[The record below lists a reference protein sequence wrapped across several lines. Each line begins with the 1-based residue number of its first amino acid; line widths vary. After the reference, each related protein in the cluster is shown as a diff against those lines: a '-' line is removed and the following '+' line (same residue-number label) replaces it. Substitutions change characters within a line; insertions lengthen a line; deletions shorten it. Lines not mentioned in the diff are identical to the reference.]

1 VDMGGI
7 KGSGIILCCVGVVL
21 VGIVDEM
28 CTVGMGEIIRGEV
41 VIGGITRGLVMRQ
54 KMNI

>member
-1 VDMGGI
+1 MGGI